1 MTGRS
6 AEIWMK
12 KFTTFVSLWEGERD
26 LLESTKMDFIR
37 LINESKLTMLLVEIS
52 TKISIGPNIFVGV

>member
-1 MTGRS
+1 M
-6 AEIWMK
+6 
-12 KFTTFVSLWEGERD
+12 SLWEGERD